1 MKHIKRKF
9 LFHEYLQQNDFQNSS
24 LMKIDVNQVDQNFL
38 KQNAKDNFAILTT
51 DTGEKLFSFIYNDNG
66 KHCMIPVP
74 DFSLVNYNFAY
85 TLNIERKE
93 HRKKLV
99 QNLAEL
105 TTPNEVSNT
114 YAYNYQGAAS
124 SCIICLFTAI
134 ECFVNDLIPEKFEY
148 KIITDRKTEIYN
160 KQQIQI
166 SISFM
171 DKLTKV
177 LPLALGKS
185 FFANQNPT
193 NVHIYSLRDLRNDI
207 IHTKSDK
214 TGQNNVD
221 ILKRLLNFRYDECF
235 AATFKLFNFYKKDFI
250 EECPCSET
258 W

>member
-38 KQNAKDNFAILTT
+38 KKNAKDNFAILTT

-114 YAYNYQGAAS
+114 YAYN
-124 SCIICLFTAI
+124 
-134 ECFVNDLIPEKFEY
+134 
-148 KIITDRKTEIYN
+148 N
-160 KQQIQI
+160 K
-166 SISFM
+166 
-171 DKLTKV
+171 
-177 LPLALGKS
+177 
-185 FFANQNPT
+185 
-193 NVHIYSLRDLRNDI
+193 SLCRHR
-207 IHTKSDK
+207 
-214 TGQNNVD
+214 
-221 ILKRLLNFRYDECF
+221 
-235 AATFKLFNFYKKDFI
+235 
-250 EECPCSET
+250 
-258 W
+258 